1 MGIVVK
7 QSSINTLI
15 IFLAFAIGGINTL
28 FLYTSFLEPK
38 YYGLVVFLLSAAN
51 LLMPITAFGVHHTI
65 IKFFSSYQTKQEKD
79 IFLLFVVVL
88 PLFIAIP
95 IGFLGNIFFKEI
107 ADFLSVK
114 NSLIKEYA
122 PIIYWVAIATAY
134 FEVFYS
140 WARVQ
145 LQSVF
150 GNAVKELYHRIST
163 MILLVLLGLK
173 IIDVNL
179 FIWLI
184 AASYLI
190 RLLLMIWYAFSVY
203 KPKLTFKIPTNY
215 KEVLQFCAYIVLA
228 GSASVIL
235 LDIDKVMIPRKEAIE
250 LAAYYTVGVFI
261 ASVVEA
267 PNRAMT
273 QILQPLTSKAIQEN
287 NWTEVKSLYKRSSI
301 NLLLICGLFFLL
313 INCNIEEMY
322 KLVPKKEYA
331 KGVQIVLMISIAKLF
346 LTSLGNSTDII
357 SNSKFYKFL
366 LPYGVTMAIAVTL
379 LNNKLITEYGMNGA
393 ALATLIVVLLF
404 NICKLFYVKYR
415 FNMQPFSFKSFQLL
429 LVLIAF
435 FIGFYYWDFPFHPI
449 INIGLKTILI
459 SFMYLFLVVKM
470 KISNEVNSILMK
482 YLKSYK

>member
-7 QSSINTLI
+7 QSSINTVI

-38 YYGLVVFLLSAAN
+38 YYGLVVFLLSASN

-65 IKFFSSYQTKQEKD
+65 IKFFSSYKTKKEKD

-88 PLFIAIP
+88 PLFVAIP
-95 IGFLGNIFFKEI
+95 IGLIGSFFFKEI
-107 ADFLSVK
+107 AGFLAVK
-114 NSLIKEYA
+114 NSLIKDYV

-163 MILLVLLGLK
+163 MLLLILLGMN
-173 IIDVNL
+173 IIDVHL
-179 FIWLI
+179 FIWLV

-190 RLLLMIWYAFSVY
+190 RLLLMIWYAISIY
-203 KPKLTFKIPTNY
+203 KPKLTFEVPENY
-215 KEVLQFCAYIVLA
+215 KEVLQFCVYIILA

-287 NWTEVKSLYKRSSI
+287 NWKEVKSLYKRSSI

-313 INCNIEEMY
+313 INCNIEELY

-331 KGVQIVLMISIAKLF
+331 KGIYIVLMVSFAKLF

-366 LPYGVTMAIAVTL
+366 LPYGILMALAVMF
-379 LNNKLITEYGMNGA
+379 LNNELISIYGMNGA
-393 ALATLIVVLLF
+393 AIATLIVVLFF
-404 NICKLFYVKYR
+404 NIIKVFYVNYR
-415 FNMQPFSFKSFQLL
+415 FKMQPYSVKSIVLFLL
-429 LVLIAF
+429 LILF
-435 FIGFYYWDFPFHPI
+435 FFGFYFWNFSFHPI
-449 INIGLKTILI
+449 INILLKSALI
-459 SFMYLFLVVKM
+459 SVLYLFLIFKL
-470 KISNEVNSILMK
+470 KISSEINNLAIK
-482 YLKSYK
+482 YLKF